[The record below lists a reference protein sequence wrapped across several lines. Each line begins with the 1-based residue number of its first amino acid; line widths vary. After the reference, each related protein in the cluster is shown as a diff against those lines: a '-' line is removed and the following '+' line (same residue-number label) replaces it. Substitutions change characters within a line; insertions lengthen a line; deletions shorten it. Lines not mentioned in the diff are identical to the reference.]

1 MSRYSWAVGLEDQ
14 DVSDVDLTALE
25 DPQNGVE
32 ANSIECAEATNDL
45 DTLQQDGEQL
55 AGDTTQLEE
64 IADAVESAEADGG
77 MDETAARVVDVAVE
91 SIAQRWG
98 IRRNKIGLENF
109 SGANKSRGTSVAL
122 ESIVDTLKE
131 MWQRFAAWVGEIVA
145 KLKDFWLKYFN
156 AGKSLQNRAD
166 KLEARLNKGV
176 GERSKDQIGGSWV
189 EKLAIN
195 GTVSIKEVQA
205 YAGKYASN
213 NKAVAALD
221 KLLTSTKQAIADGK
235 TLDATVADVTD
246 CLGYGVKT
254 TKSFKAAIPSEAKV
268 YDAIAYPG
276 GHYGIIY
283 GTDTADT
290 KSIGIKVIQVN
301 EITGEK
307 KLSTP
312 DTAAMYDAIKSIRQ
326 IGEALEE
333 AIKDFRPVNDHLAQL
348 RDKAKSAADT
358 LKDSQDTKRDAARGS
373 LRTANQA
380 VSNFLAVKRV
390 LSTCPLD
397 AANGLVGYVQAGLAA
412 YKPVKA

>member
-1 MSRYSWAVGLEDQ
+1 MAPRSWAIGLENISEAQVDVATLEKPEETLEHQLVEVEGLDQ
-14 DVSDVDLTALE
+14 SIADLTE
-25 DPQNGVE
+25 DG
-32 ANSIECAEATNDL
+32 D
-45 DTLQQDGEQL
+45 QL
-55 AGDTTQLEE
+55 ADDTAQVQD
-64 IADAVESAEADGG
+64 ISDAVEGAAEQGG
-77 MDETAARVVDVAVE
+77 MDETAAKVVDVAVE
-91 SIAQRWG
+91 AIATRWG
-98 IRRNKIGLENF
+98 IRRNKLGLENF

-122 ESIVDTLKE
+122 ESIIDTLKE

-189 EKLAIN
+189 DKLAMN

-235 TLDATVADVTD
+235 TLDASVADVTE

-276 GHYGIIY
+276 GHYGIVY

-290 KSIGIKVIQVN
+290 KSICIKLIQVN
-301 EITGEK
+301 EITGDK

-358 LKDSQDTKRDAARGS
+358 LKDAQDTKRDAARGS

-390 LSTCPLD
+390 LSSCPLD